1 LIFNDIN
8 EAIRSKP
15 PQRKAQYGPPYCIWK
30 SIARGARFAARAFK
44 ALADAKYTAK
54 TEELARRIAQEH
66 GKLES
71 PTEARIIAEADM
83 AILNILRSRAK
94 LLNAMPTD
102 ENNSESNEALPGT
115 VRAPQI
121 SIGRSTKQSHLAV
134 SYLTEIQQLLALDR
148 YEQRAILRRRH
159 ALRQLCWLARD
170 TPNFVMQPLERNSW
184 SFHLSSYARCRLCFS
199 S

>member
-1 LIFNDIN
+1 MTSTKRS
-8 EAIRSKP
+8 EANRRNAKRST
-15 PQRKAQYGPPYCIWK
+15 GPCTASGKYR
-30 SIARGARFAARAFK
+30 SRGNALRHGLLSK
-44 ALADAKYTAK
+44 ALAAAEYTAK

-66 GKLES
+66 GKLENS
-71 PTEARIIAEADM
+71 TEARIIAEADM

-115 VRAPQI
+115 VRAPQV
-121 SIGRSTKQSHLAV
+121 SIRRSTKQSHLAV

-170 TPNFVMQPLERNSW
+170 TPNL
-184 SFHLSSYARCRLCFS
+184 
-199 S
+199 